1 MCDELIQTEEQL
13 LCEPRPQPEPEKRA
27 GPGPNENMIGNLDR
41 ICQFLL
47 AMLISN

>member
-13 LCEPRPQPEPEKRA
+13 LCELRPQPKPEKRP